1 MPGRGDKNL
10 GAARLFNRVLGMG
23 AYAAGLITGNSY
35 ARFLGLR
42 EAAERALNRDD
53 VEAAEARAREL
64 LELADQYRGDW
75 NCGNGIHHGN
85 IILGLCAARRGRV
98 SQAKVHLHAAARC
111 PGSPQLNSFGP
122 NMRLA
127 AVLLEQGMRDA
138 VLDYLEACKELWE
151 CETTASHGRPIA
163 GPARLDAWADEI
175 RQGKIPDFGPNLAY

>member
-1 MPGRGDKNL
+1 MHLGRRGRTDGIGSGGPGLCQDAETRIWERPGCSIGCLGWVPTPPASSPAIPTRGSW
-10 GAARLFNRVLGMG
+10 ACA
-23 AYAAGLITGNSY
+23 
-35 ARFLGLR
+35 
-42 EAAERALNRDD
+42 
-53 VEAAEARAREL
+53 
-64 LELADQYRGDW
+64 

-151 CETTASHGRPIA
+151 CETTASHGRPFA

-175 RQGKIPDFGPNLAY
+175 RQGKIPDFGPNLAC